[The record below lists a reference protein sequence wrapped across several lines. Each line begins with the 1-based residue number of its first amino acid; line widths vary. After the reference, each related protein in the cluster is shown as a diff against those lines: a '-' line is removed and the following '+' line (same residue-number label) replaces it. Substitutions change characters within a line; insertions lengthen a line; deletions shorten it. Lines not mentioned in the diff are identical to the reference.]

1 MCKDMKKIANS
12 PSIRGAFQPCFALE
26 KKDGQKLCAKSAQFR
41 TLFVIL
47 QSVFSGSVL
56 KEPGNRIITEQK

>member
-12 PSIRGAFQPCFALE
+12 LSIWSGFQPCFALE

-47 QSVFSGSVL
+47 QSVFQ
-56 KEPGNRIITEQK
+56 ERF